1 MNSIIIYA
9 SRYGNTK
16 QVADAIAEGLR
27 AQGAVHLLAMDEVT
41 AIPSEGIDLIV
52 IGGPTEV
59 HGMTE
64 PVARFFDRMG
74 VRSFQGRAVAIF
86 DTRYRWPR
94 WLTGSA
100 SATMT
105 RRLRRMGARVI
116 ALPESFFVVDTANA
130 PTPGDPL
137 LEPGELERATAWAA
151 LLADAAHRRAPVA
164 LNQAG

>member
-1 MNSIIIYA
+1 MNSIVIYA
-9 SRYGNTK
+9 SRYGNTR
-16 QVADAIAEGLR
+16 QVAEAITEGLR
-27 AQGAVHLLAMDEVT
+27 SHGAVHLLAMDEVT

-64 PVARFFDRMG
+64 PVARFFDSMG
-74 VRSFQGRAVAIF
+74 ARSFQGKAVAIF

-116 ALPESFFVVDTANA
+116 ALPESFFVMDTANA

-137 LEPGELERATAWAA
+137 LEPGELERATAWAE
-151 LLADAAHRRAPVA
+151 LLTDAAHTRAPVVLHRA
-164 LNQAG
+164 V